1 MNAIFEELQLTTPFQ
16 KVSFICSR
24 QFHEQTKV
32 QRAEDCKRIIHGIN
46 TCICHFI
53 EKVHTLGSNDL
64 TFFTIMKTKSNC
76 GICQWNVPRLY
87 HFIQNLPFYQIG
99 QICDP
104 KKLLSNHHVLNNNRI
119 FTQIFQQFVL
129 DDAIIMEIAS
139 KMTNSILFDILANKI
154 RSTFTSLKN
163 GYEMESDMIHSPV
176 KLSKKMISNEGHH
189 CDSNPA
195 SSINESCRRSIDYY
209 FHILNI
215 CLTNDAFIQIN
226 YTQIMQLLES
236 IFDTL
241 ITVHY
246 ESDHENV
253 VSIVTGD
260 YVKIAPKSLVYFIL
274 YDINKGIQLLDDH
287 VFYCYDGTESSFEQ
301 DAYLNECLVH
311 FAKHDYKNIEFIDF
325 HMHSQLRFKFI
336 EMIPIGLI
344 MQNIAN
350 RNRGYA
356 NRKLSL
362 FINPREILY
371 SMANFNVMRQLADP
385 RSYTH
390 VVYQTSNGNY
400 GEDAGGLTRDL
411 YTNFP
416 KEVVQYF
423 GEMDEYKIPQNSII
437 VTPRMWRLI
446 GIMFAR
452 SIFYENISPSIS
464 IHPIV
469 VYMML
474 YGYQSI
480 ILDHFFETLAPFNIE
495 YIQNLKKIQTMT
507 IHEYF
512 TFLSLQGEETYISK
526 KEYIQTQIL
535 DRYIQ
540 TPIQKFI
547 LGYRTII
554 QSNRRSWGSNVSILN
569 HVSFV
574 DFWKYIRGIESY
586 RINTT
591 DHGSLS
597 QNLKVE
603 PDDNAVQRIWIW
615 EEDGDRLKESFIRV
629 LDELNRTNISAL
641 KAFLQFWFG
650 TDSIADFSNKKPVIT
665 ILANDS
671 YPGCFGARTCFDELL
686 VHKSILKLVDG
697 ALDAKVGEYIESSLR
712 NQTLTQSIG
721 LNMQMM

>member
-1 MNAIFEELQLTTPFQ
+1 
-16 KVSFICSR
+16 
-24 QFHEQTKV
+24 
-32 QRAEDCKRIIHGIN
+32 
-46 TCICHFI
+46 
-53 EKVHTLGSNDL
+53 
-64 TFFTIMKTKSNC
+64 
-76 GICQWNVPRLY
+76 
-87 HFIQNLPFYQIG
+87 
-99 QICDP
+99 
-104 KKLLSNHHVLNNNRI
+104 
-119 FTQIFQQFVL
+119 
-129 DDAIIMEIAS
+129 
-139 KMTNSILFDILANKI
+139 
-154 RSTFTSLKN
+154 
-163 GYEMESDMIHSPV
+163 
-176 KLSKKMISNEGHH
+176 
-189 CDSNPA
+189 
-195 SSINESCRRSIDYY
+195 
-209 FHILNI
+209 
-215 CLTNDAFIQIN
+215 
-226 YTQIMQLLES
+226 
-236 IFDTL
+236 
-241 ITVHY
+241 
-246 ESDHENV
+246 
-253 VSIVTGD
+253 
-260 YVKIAPKSLVYFIL
+260 
-274 YDINKGIQLLDDH
+274 
-287 VFYCYDGTESSFEQ
+287 
-301 DAYLNECLVH
+301 
-311 FAKHDYKNIEFIDF
+311 
-325 HMHSQLRFKFI
+325 
-336 EMIPIGLI
+336 
-344 MQNIAN
+344 
-350 RNRGYA
+350 
-356 NRKLSL
+356 
-362 FINPREILY
+362 
-371 SMANFNVMRQLADP
+371 
-385 RSYTH
+385 
-390 VVYQTSNGNY
+390 
-400 GEDAGGLTRDL
+400 
-411 YTNFP
+411 
-416 KEVVQYF
+416 
-423 GEMDEYKIPQNSII
+423 
-437 VTPRMWRLI
+437 
-446 GIMFAR
+446 
-452 SIFYENISPSIS
+452 
-464 IHPIV
+464 
-469 VYMML
+469 MML

-697 ALDAKVGEYIESSLR
+697 ALDAKVEEYIESSLR